1 MWRVW
6 GAAIVRPLLEGAY
19 FLANGFRDGV
29 VLFLGPGT
37 CICMHIFFLLLTRE
51 HGYMSISLY
60 L

>member
-1 MWRVW
+1 
-6 GAAIVRPLLEGAY
+6 
-19 FLANGFRDGV
+19 